1 MAAAVMIV
9 SWLRRLYMSRNYS
22 CGALLKQIH
31 DIMEK
36 NANNVLREQ
45 DLTIS
50 QSGVL
55 VLLDEKEG
63 KTASFKDLEK
73 EFGVSQPT
81 MVGILNRLVQKGLV
95 EVLTDSED
103 KRIRKAHLTQKGADK
118 CKEGY
123 KHMNSAEDQLLK
135 SLTDDEKAEFNR
147 LLLKVKKSFD

>member
-1 MAAAVMIV
+1 
-9 SWLRRLYMSRNYS
+9 MSKNYS
-22 CGALLKQIH
+22 CGTLLKQIH

-55 VLLDEKEG
+55 VLLDEKEE
-63 KTASFKDLEK
+63 KTASFKELEK
-73 EFGVSQPT
+73 DFGVSQPT
-81 MVGILNRLVQKGLV
+81 MAGILSRLVQKDFV
-95 EVLTDSED
+95 EVLTDLED

-123 KHMNSAEDQLLK
+123 KHMNSAEEQLLK
-135 SLTDDEKAEFNR
+135 SLTDDEKKEFNR
-147 LLLKVKKSFD
+147 LLSKVRKSFD

>member
-1 MAAAVMIV
+1 MPK
-9 SWLRRLYMSRNYS
+9 NYS
-22 CGALLKQIH
+22 CGTLLKQIH

-63 KTASFKDLEK
+63 KTASFKELEK
-73 EFGVSQPT
+73 DFGVSQPT
-81 MVGILNRLVQKGLV
+81 MVGILNRLVHKDLV

-123 KHMNSAEDQLLK
+123 KHMNSAEEQLLK
-135 SLTDDEKAEFNR
+135 SLTNNEKKEFNR
-147 LLLKVKKSFD
+147 LLLKVRKSFD

>member
-1 MAAAVMIV
+1 
-9 SWLRRLYMSRNYS
+9 MSKNYS
-22 CGALLKQIH
+22 CGTLLKQIH

-45 DLTIS
+45 NLTIS

-63 KTASFKDLEK
+63 KTASFKELEK

-81 MVGILNRLVQKGLV
+81 MAGILNRLVQKDLV
-95 EVLTDSED
+95 EILTDSED

-123 KHMNSAEDQLLK
+123 KHMNSAEEQLLK
-135 SLTDDEKAEFNR
+135 SLTDDEKMEFNR
-147 LLLKVKKSFD
+147 LLLKVRKSFD

>member
-1 MAAAVMIV
+1 
-9 SWLRRLYMSRNYS
+9 MSKNYS
-22 CGALLKQIH
+22 CGTLLKQIH

-45 DLTIS
+45 KLTIS

-63 KTASFKDLEK
+63 KTASFKELEK

-81 MVGILNRLVQKGLV
+81 MVGILNRLVQKDFV

-123 KHMNSAEDQLLK
+123 KHMNSAEEQLLK
-135 SLTDDEKAEFNR
+135 SLTDDEKMEFNR
-147 LLLKVKKSFD
+147 LLLKVRKSFD

>member
-1 MAAAVMIV
+1 
-9 SWLRRLYMSRNYS
+9 MSRNYS
-22 CGALLKQIH
+22 CGTLLKQIH

-63 KTASFKDLEK
+63 KTASFKELEK
-73 EFGVSQPT
+73 DFGVSQPT
-81 MVGILNRLVQKGLV
+81 MVGILNRLVQKDLV

-123 KHMNSAEDQLLK
+123 KHMNSAEEQLLK
-135 SLTDDEKAEFNR
+135 SLTNNEKKEFNR
-147 LLLKVKKSFD
+147 LLLKVRKSFD

>member
-1 MAAAVMIV
+1 
-9 SWLRRLYMSRNYS
+9 MSKNYS
-22 CGALLKQIH
+22 CGTLLKQIH

-45 DLTIS
+45 ELTIS

-63 KTASFKDLEK
+63 QTASFKELEK

-81 MVGILNRLVQKGLV
+81 MVGILNRLVQKDFV

-123 KHMNSAEDQLLK
+123 KHMNSAEEQLLK
-135 SLTDDEKAEFNR
+135 SLTDDEKKEFNR
-147 LLLKVKKSFD
+147 LLLKVRKSFD

>member
-1 MAAAVMIV
+1 
-9 SWLRRLYMSRNYS
+9 MSKNYS
-22 CGALLKQIH
+22 CGTLLKQIH

-36 NANNVLREQ
+36 NANNILREQ
-45 DLTIS
+45 ELTIS

-81 MVGILNRLVQKGLV
+81 MVGILNRLVQKDFV
-95 EVLTDSED
+95 EILTDSED
-103 KRIRKAHLTQKGADK
+103 KRIKKAHLTQKGVAK

-123 KHMNSAEDQLLK
+123 KHMNSAEEQLLK
-135 SLTDDEKAEFNR
+135 SLTDDEKVEFNR
-147 LLLKVKKSFD
+147 LLLKIRKSFD

>member
-1 MAAAVMIV
+1 
-9 SWLRRLYMSRNYS
+9 MSRNYS
-22 CGALLKQIH
+22 CGTLLKQLH

-45 DLTIS
+45 NLTIS

-63 KTASFKDLEK
+63 KTASFKELEK

-81 MVGILNRLVQKGLV
+81 MAGILNRLVQKDLV

-123 KHMNSAEDQLLK
+123 KHMNSAEEQLLK
-135 SLTDDEKAEFNR
+135 SLTDDEKKEFNR
-147 LLLKVKKSFD
+147 LLLKV

>member
-1 MAAAVMIV
+1 
-9 SWLRRLYMSRNYS
+9 MSKNYS
-22 CGALLKQIH
+22 CGTLLKQIH

-36 NANNVLREQ
+36 NANNILREQ
-45 DLTIS
+45 ELTIS

-63 KTASFKDLEK
+63 KTASFKELEK

-81 MVGILNRLVQKGLV
+81 MVGILNRLVQKDFV

-123 KHMNSAEDQLLK
+123 KHMNSAEEQLLK
-135 SLTDDEKAEFNR
+135 SLTDDEKIEFNR
-147 LLLKVKKSFD
+147 LL

>member
-1 MAAAVMIV
+1 MPK
-9 SWLRRLYMSRNYS
+9 NYS
-22 CGALLKQIH
+22 CGTLLKQIH

-63 KTASFKDLEK
+63 KMASFKELEK
-73 EFGVSQPT
+73 DFGVSQPT
-81 MVGILNRLVQKGLV
+81 MVGILNRLVQKDLV

-123 KHMNSAEDQLLK
+123 KHMNSAEEQLLK
-135 SLTDDEKAEFNR
+135 SLTNNEKKEFNR
-147 LLLKVKKSFD
+147 LLLKVRKSFD

>member
-1 MAAAVMIV
+1 
-9 SWLRRLYMSRNYS
+9 MSNNYS

-63 KTASFKDLEK
+63 KTASFKELEK
-73 EFGVSQPT
+73 DFGVSQPT
-81 MVGILNRLVQKGLV
+81 MVVILNRMVQKDLV

-123 KHMNSAEDQLLK
+123 KHMNSAEEQLLK
-135 SLTDDEKAEFNR
+135 SLTNNEKKEFNR
-147 LLLKVKKSFD
+147 LLLKVRKSFD

>member
-1 MAAAVMIV
+1 MPK
-9 SWLRRLYMSRNYS
+9 NYS
-22 CGALLKQIH
+22 CGTLLKQIH

-63 KTASFKDLEK
+63 KTASFKELEK
-73 EFGVSQPT
+73 DFGVSQPT
-81 MVGILNRLVQKGLV
+81 MVGILNRLVQKDLV

-123 KHMNSAEDQLLK
+123 KHMNSAEEQLLK
-135 SLTDDEKAEFNR
+135 SLTNNEKRSLTDCF
-147 LLLKVKKSFD
+147 

>member
-1 MAAAVMIV
+1 MPK
-9 SWLRRLYMSRNYS
+9 NYS
-22 CGALLKQIH
+22 CGTLLKQIH

-36 NANNVLREQ
+36 NANNILREQ

-55 VLLDEKEG
+55 VLLDGKEG
-63 KTASFKDLEK
+63 KTASFKELEK
-73 EFGVSQPT
+73 DFGVSQPT
-81 MVGILNRLVQKGLV
+81 MVGILNRLVQKDLV

-123 KHMNSAEDQLLK
+123 KHMNSAEEQLLK
-135 SLTDDEKAEFNR
+135 SLTNNEKKEFNR
-147 LLLKVKKSFD
+147 LLLKVRKSFD

>member
-1 MAAAVMIV
+1 MPK
-9 SWLRRLYMSRNYS
+9 NYS
-22 CGALLKQIH
+22 CGTLLKQIH

-63 KTASFKDLEK
+63 KTASFKELEK
-73 EFGVSQPT
+73 DFGVSQPT
-81 MVGILNRLVQKGLV
+81 MVGILNRLLQKDLV

-123 KHMNSAEDQLLK
+123 KHMNSAEEQLLK
-135 SLTDDEKAEFNR
+135 SLTNNEKKEFNR
-147 LLLKVKKSFD
+147 LLLKVRKSFD

>member
-1 MAAAVMIV
+1 MPK
-9 SWLRRLYMSRNYS
+9 NYS
-22 CGALLKQIH
+22 CGTLLKQIH

-63 KTASFKDLEK
+63 KTASFKELEK
-73 EFGVSQPT
+73 DFGVSQPT
-81 MVGILNRLVQKGLV
+81 MVGILNRLVQKDLV

-103 KRIRKAHLTQKGADK
+103 KRIKKAHLTQKGADK

-123 KHMNSAEDQLLK
+123 KHMNSAEEQLLK
-135 SLTDDEKAEFNR
+135 SLTNNEKKEFNR
-147 LLLKVKKSFD
+147 LLLKVRKSFD

>member
-1 MAAAVMIV
+1 
-9 SWLRRLYMSRNYS
+9 MSKNYS
-22 CGALLKQIH
+22 CGTLLKQIH

-36 NANNVLREQ
+36 NANNILREQ
-45 DLTIS
+45 ELTIS

-63 KTASFKDLEK
+63 KTASFKELEK
-73 EFGVSQPT
+73 DYGVSQPT
-81 MVGILNRLVQKGLV
+81 MVGILNRLVQKDFV

-123 KHMNSAEDQLLK
+123 KHMNSAEEQLLK
-135 SLTDDEKAEFNR
+135 SLTDDEKIEFNR
-147 LLLKVKKSFD
+147 LLLKVRKSFD

>member
-1 MAAAVMIV
+1 MQK
-9 SWLRRLYMSRNYS
+9 NYS
-22 CGALLKQIH
+22 CGTLLKQIH

-63 KTASFKDLEK
+63 KTASFKELEK
-73 EFGVSQPT
+73 DFGVSQPT
-81 MVGILNRLVQKGLV
+81 MVGILNRLVQKDLV

-123 KHMNSAEDQLLK
+123 KHMNSAEEQLLK
-135 SLTDDEKAEFNR
+135 SLTNNEKKEFNR
-147 LLLKVKKSFD
+147 LLLKVRKSFD

>member
-1 MAAAVMIV
+1 
-9 SWLRRLYMSRNYS
+9 MSKNYS
-22 CGALLKQIH
+22 CGTLLKQIH

-45 DLTIS
+45 ELTIS

-63 KTASFKDLEK
+63 KTASFKELEK

-81 MVGILNRLVQKGLV
+81 MVGILNRLVQKDFV

-123 KHMNSAEDQLLK
+123 KHMNSAEEQLLK
-135 SLTDDEKAEFNR
+135 SLTDDEKKEFNR
-147 LLLKVKKSFD
+147 LLLKVRKSFD

>member
-1 MAAAVMIV
+1 MPK
-9 SWLRRLYMSRNYS
+9 NYS
-22 CGALLKQIH
+22 CGTLLKQIH

-63 KTASFKDLEK
+63 KTASFKELEK
-73 EFGVSQPT
+73 DFGVSQPT
-81 MVGILNRLVQKGLV
+81 MVGILNRLVQKDFV

-103 KRIRKAHLTQKGADK
+103 KRIKKAHLTQKGADK

-123 KHMNSAEDQLLK
+123 KHMNSAEEQLLK
-135 SLTDDEKAEFNR
+135 SLTNNEKKEFNR
-147 LLLKVKKSFD
+147 LLLKVRKSFD

>member
-1 MAAAVMIV
+1 
-9 SWLRRLYMSRNYS
+9 MSKNYS
-22 CGALLKQIH
+22 CGTLLKQIH

-55 VLLDEKEG
+55 VLLDGKEG
-63 KTASFKDLEK
+63 KTASFKELEK
-73 EFGVSQPT
+73 DFGVSQPT
-81 MVGILNRLVQKGLV
+81 MVGILNRLVQKDFV

-103 KRIRKAHLTQKGADK
+103 KRIRKARLTQKGAEK

-123 KHMNSAEDQLLK
+123 KHMNLAEEQLLK
-135 SLTDDEKAEFNR
+135 NLTKDEKMEFNR
-147 LLLKVKKSFD
+147 LLLKVRKSFD

>member
-1 MAAAVMIV
+1 MPK
-9 SWLRRLYMSRNYS
+9 NHS
-22 CGALLKQIH
+22 CGTLLKQIH

-63 KTASFKDLEK
+63 KTASFKELEK
-73 EFGVSQPT
+73 DFGVSQPT
-81 MVGILNRLVQKGLV
+81 MVGILNRLVQKDLV

-123 KHMNSAEDQLLK
+123 KHMNSAEEQLLK
-135 SLTDDEKAEFNR
+135 SLTDDEKKEFNR
-147 LLLKVKKSFD
+147 LLLKVRKSFD

>member
-1 MAAAVMIV
+1 
-9 SWLRRLYMSRNYS
+9 MSRNYS

-63 KTASFKDLEK
+63 KTTSFKDLEK

>member
-1 MAAAVMIV
+1 
-9 SWLRRLYMSRNYS
+9 MSRNYS
-22 CGALLKQIH
+22 CGTLLKQLH

-45 DLTIS
+45 NLTIS

-63 KTASFKDLEK
+63 KTASFKELEK

-81 MVGILNRLVQKGLV
+81 MAGILNRLVQKDLV
-95 EVLTDSED
+95 EILTDSED

-123 KHMNSAEDQLLK
+123 KHMNSAEEQLLK
-135 SLTDDEKAEFNR
+135 SLTDDEKMEFNR
-147 LLLKVKKSFD
+147 LLLKVRKSFD

>member
-1 MAAAVMIV
+1 
-9 SWLRRLYMSRNYS
+9 MSKNYS
-22 CGALLKQIH
+22 SGTLIKQIH

-45 DLTIS
+45 ELTIS
-50 QSGVL
+50 QAGVL

-73 EFGVSQPT
+73 DFGVSQPT
-81 MVGILNRLVQKGLV
+81 MVGIINRLVQKDFV

-103 KRIRKAHLTQKGADK
+103 KRIKKAHLTQKGVAK

-123 KHMNSAEDQLLK
+123 KHMNSAEEQLLK
-135 SLTDDEKAEFNR
+135 SLTDDEKVEFNR
-147 LLLKVKKSFD
+147 LLLKIRKSFD

>member
-1 MAAAVMIV
+1 
-9 SWLRRLYMSRNYS
+9 MSKDYS
-22 CGALLKQIH
+22 CGTLLKQIH

-63 KTASFKDLEK
+63 KTASFKELEK
-73 EFGVSQPT
+73 DFGVSQPT
-81 MVGILNRLVQKGLV
+81 MVGILNRLVQKDLV

-103 KRIRKAHLTQKGADK
+103 KRIRKAHLTQKGANK

-123 KHMNSAEDQLLK
+123 KHMNSAEEQLLN
-135 SLTDDEKAEFNR
+135 SLTNEEKKEFNR
-147 LLLKVKKSFD
+147 LLLKVRKSFN

>member
-1 MAAAVMIV
+1 
-9 SWLRRLYMSRNYS
+9 MSKNYS
-22 CGALLKQIH
+22 SGTLIKQIH

-45 DLTIS
+45 ELTIS

-63 KTASFKDLEK
+63 KTASFKELEK

-81 MVGILNRLVQKGLV
+81 MVGILNRLVQKDFV

-118 CKEGY
+118 CREGY
-123 KHMNSAEDQLLK
+123 KHMNLAEEQLLK
-135 SLTDDEKAEFNR
+135 SLTDDEKKEFNR
-147 LLLKVKKSFD
+147 LLLKVRKSFD

>member
-1 MAAAVMIV
+1 MPK
-9 SWLRRLYMSRNYS
+9 NYS
-22 CGALLKQIH
+22 CGTLLKQIH

-63 KTASFKDLEK
+63 KTASFKELEK
-73 EFGVSQPT
+73 DFGVSQPT
-81 MVGILNRLVQKGLV
+81 MVGILNRLVQKDLV

-123 KHMNSAEDQLLK
+123 KHMNSAEEQLLK
-135 SLTDDEKAEFNR
+135 SLTNNEKKEFNR
-147 LLLKVKKSFD
+147 LLLKVRKSFE

>member
-1 MAAAVMIV
+1 
-9 SWLRRLYMSRNYS
+9 MSQNYS
-22 CGALLKQIH
+22 CGTLLKQIH
-31 DIMEK
+31 DILEK

-63 KTASFKDLEK
+63 KTASFKELEK
-73 EFGVSQPT
+73 DFGVSQPT
-81 MVGILNRLVQKGLV
+81 MVGILNRLAQKDLV

-123 KHMNSAEDQLLK
+123 KHMNSAEEQLLK
-135 SLTDDEKAEFNR
+135 SLTNNEKKEFNR
-147 LLLKVKKSFD
+147 LLLKVRKSFD

>member
-1 MAAAVMIV
+1 
-9 SWLRRLYMSRNYS
+9 MSRNYS
-22 CGALLKQIH
+22 CGTLLKQIH

-63 KTASFKDLEK
+63 KTASFKELEK
-73 EFGVSQPT
+73 DFGVSQPT

-123 KHMNSAEDQLLK
+123 KHMNSAEEQLLK
-135 SLTDDEKAEFNR
+135 SLKDDEKVEFNR
-147 LLLKVKKSFD
+147 LLLKVRKSFD

>member
-1 MAAAVMIV
+1 MPK
-9 SWLRRLYMSRNYS
+9 NYS
-22 CGALLKQIH
+22 CGTLLKQIH

-63 KTASFKDLEK
+63 KTASFKELEK
-73 EFGVSQPT
+73 DFGVSQPT
-81 MVGILNRLVQKGLV
+81 MVGILNRLVQKDLV

-123 KHMNSAEDQLLK
+123 KHMNSAEEQLLK
-135 SLTDDEKAEFNR
+135 SLTDDEKKEFNR
-147 LLLKVKKSFD
+147 LLLKVRKSFD

>member
-1 MAAAVMIV
+1 MPK
-9 SWLRRLYMSRNYS
+9 NYS
-22 CGALLKQIH
+22 CGTLLKQIH

-63 KTASFKDLEK
+63 ETASFKELEK
-73 EFGVSQPT
+73 DFGVSQPT
-81 MVGILNRLVQKGLV
+81 MVGILNRLVQKDLV

-123 KHMNSAEDQLLK
+123 KHMNSAEEQLLK
-135 SLTDDEKAEFNR
+135 SLTNNEKKEFNR
-147 LLLKVKKSFD
+147 SLLKVRKSFD